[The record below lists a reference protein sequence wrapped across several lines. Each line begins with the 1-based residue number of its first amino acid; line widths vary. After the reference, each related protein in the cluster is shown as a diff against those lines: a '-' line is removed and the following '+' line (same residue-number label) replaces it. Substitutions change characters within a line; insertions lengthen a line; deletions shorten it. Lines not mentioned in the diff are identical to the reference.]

1 MLLGL
6 VFQDEELSSSIL
18 CIYLYLML
26 GLVFFLSLSFR
37 NIRQVSQGLIQRE
50 FEKVILKVFF
60 FFFWSH
66 VFVHQKMT
74 SHLRLVTAVYVKGG
88 HPCLIFFL
96 PQGNAWFIRYSDS
109 SEWTVLMSS
118 LYSNCIQVTL
128 KPTVHKSANPGMQ
141 IIHIIL

>member
-60 FFFWSH
+60 FF
-66 VFVHQKMT
+66 
-74 SHLRLVTAVYVKGG
+74 
-88 HPCLIFFL
+88 
-96 PQGNAWFIRYSDS
+96 
-109 SEWTVLMSS
+109 SEVMS
-118 LYSNCIQVTL
+118 LYIRR
-128 KPTVHKSANPGMQ
+128 
-141 IIHIIL
+141 